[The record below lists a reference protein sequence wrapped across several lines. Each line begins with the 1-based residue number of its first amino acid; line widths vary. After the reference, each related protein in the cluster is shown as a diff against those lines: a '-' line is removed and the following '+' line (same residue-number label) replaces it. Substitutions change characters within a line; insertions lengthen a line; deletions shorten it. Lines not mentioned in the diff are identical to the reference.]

1 MILDE
6 LVLYNFGVYG
16 GRQAIELTP
25 AAPDKPI
32 VLFGGLNGAGK
43 TTLLDALQLSLYGS
57 AARCSNRNGM
67 AYEEFLRRSIHRGAE
82 FPESSVE
89 IAFRHTVG
97 GEEQAYRL
105 MRSWAATDTTCRER
119 FQVIRNGDID
129 RLATE
134 HWAEAVEEFLPNR
147 IAHLFLFDGEKI
159 EGYADLD
166 NASALIETAIHN
178 LLGLDIIERLA
189 SDLVVLER
197 RKRSDLRPPEERRE
211 VDELRERLA
220 RLHDER
226 QRVVQER
233 AAAANLLDRR
243 RHALSEAD
251 ERFRR
256 EGGNLFERR
265 AEIER
270 GLGAVEAQVER
281 VERDLREAAAGAA
294 PLLMVGDLLA
304 SASDRDAA
312 EHRARM
318 SRATADALREEFAGV
333 MASSRATA
341 LSAAARKAL
350 QSEIDERLAARDQ
363 AAAAPIELDL
373 DGDARTVLAGLIQSD
388 LEAAQ
393 DRLEELLVEE
403 RGARSRLE
411 ELRAEVAAIP
421 SADALAHLIAARDA
435 ARLEV
440 AALEGERR
448 RQDGEVERLER
459 EIETLQQRERRLLE
473 KDSRERLEQEDVQ
486 RVLVHSAK
494 VRDTLKTFRRAVVAR
509 NVSRIETLVQ
519 ASFRDLIR
527 KDSLV
532 TDLRIDPQ
540 TFSMEL
546 RGADGKV
553 LSPERLSAGERQM
566 LAVATLWGLAKA
578 SGRPL
583 PAVIDTPLGRL
594 DSAHRSH
601 LIQRYFPKASHQV
614 LLLSTDE
621 EIYGRYYDELE
632 PAIGRSYRL
641 EFDEV
646 ERRTRIEPGYFATG
660 EAAAHAH

>member
-6 LVLYNFGVYG
+6 LVLHNFGVYG
-16 GRQAIELTP
+16 GRQAVTLTP
-25 AAPDKPI
+25 AAADKPI

-43 TTLLDALQLSLYGS
+43 TTLLDALQLSLFGS
-57 AARCSNRNGM
+57 GARCSNRNGM
-67 AYEEFLRRSIHRGAE
+67 AYEEFLRRSIHRGADL
-82 FPESSVE
+82 PEASVE
-89 IAFRHTVG
+89 IAFRHTSG
-97 GEEQAYRL
+97 GDQQAYRL
-105 MRSWAATDTTCRER
+105 MRSWSATETACRER
-119 FQVIRNGDID
+119 FQVIRNGEID

-166 NASALIETAIHN
+166 NASTLIETAIHN

-197 RKRSDLRPPEERRE
+197 RKRSDLKPLEDRRE
-211 VDELRERLA
+211 VDDLRERLA

-243 RHALSEAD
+243 RHALGEAD
-251 ERFRR
+251 EKFRR

-270 GLGAVEAQVER
+270 NLGAVEAQVDR
-281 VERDLREAAAGAA
+281 IERDLRDAAAGAA
-294 PLLMVGDLLA
+294 PLLMVGDLL
-304 SASDRDAA
+304 SSVVERDAA
-312 EHRARM
+312 EHRAQM
-318 SRATADALREEFAGV
+318 SRATADALREEFAAV
-333 MASSRATA
+333 MAS
-341 LSAAARKAL
+341 LSAAALDLGARQAL
-350 QSEIDERLAARDQ
+350 QGEIDARLAARDQ
-363 AAAAPIELDL
+363 AASAPIHLDL
-373 DGDARTVLAGLIQSD
+373 DGEARTVLASLMQAELGVSQSRID
-388 LEAAQ
+388 
-393 DRLEELLVEE
+393 ELLVEE

-440 AALEGERR
+440 AALEAERR
-448 RQDGEVERLER
+448 RQDADVERLER
-459 EIETLQQRERRLLE
+459 EIESLQQRERRLLE

-486 RVLVHSAK
+486 RVLTHSAK
-494 VRDTLKTFRRAVVAR
+494 VRDTLKNFRKAVVLR

-519 ASFRDLIR
+519 ASFSDLIR
-527 KDSLV
+527 KESLV
-532 TDLRIDPQ
+532 TNLRIDPQ
-540 TFSMEL
+540 TFAMEL
-546 RGADGKV
+546 RGSDGKA

-621 EIYGRYYDELE
+621 EIYGRYYAELQ

-641 EFDEV
+641 EFDQAEG
-646 ERRTRIEPGYFATG
+646 RTRIEPGYFA
-660 EAAAHAH
+660 AQPASAHAH